1 MLCLGEE
8 LWSWAEE
15 LSCGA
20 VELWLGSVTE
30 GRGLHSRPAVQRRV
44 RSDWWVSAAQWL
56 SVQSSHDALYGDPS
70 HYPTPPHPRSPLPP
84 ALWLS
89 WFHLEN
95 TERGGHGVIPWP
107 HQISPNRVRCLARVK
122 TSNLKGIKC
131 KCDDHMPT
139 SNTHGSHPAVLPL
152 LPSRVHT
159 AEPFTCITE
168 WGAVKM
174 TMGFCHA
181 DQVQNISTAG
191 RVSSCLISVNRTFAT
206 RKSATELLFA
216 FENRYLLHIC
226 IMSIHISFH
235 PDLKLGIWK

>member
-8 LWSWAEE
+8 L
-15 LSCGA
+15 LCGGWERA
-20 VELWLGSVTE
+20 SHQQSV
-30 GRGLHSRPAVQRRV
+30 RRAAKHGAP
-44 RSDWWVSAAQWL
+44 DWRASEAQW
-56 SVQSSHDALYGDPS
+56 SSGQSSQDAEPL
-70 HYPTPPHPRSPLPP
+70 PTPLHPSP

-89 WFHLEN
+89 WFHLAN
-95 TERGGHGVIPWP
+95 MERGGHGVIPWP

-139 SNTHGSHPAVLPL
+139 SNTDSSHPAVLPL
-152 LPSRVHT
+152 LPPHIHT
-159 AEPFTCITE
+159 AEPFTCLTG

-191 RVSSCLISVNRTFAT
+191 QILSCLISVNRTFAT
-206 RKSATELLFA
+206 KNLQLNYSLPLRIDISYIYVLCASISLFILTLNLEYGNKGVDA
-216 FENRYLLHIC
+216 
-226 IMSIHISFH
+226 
-235 PDLKLGIWK
+235 